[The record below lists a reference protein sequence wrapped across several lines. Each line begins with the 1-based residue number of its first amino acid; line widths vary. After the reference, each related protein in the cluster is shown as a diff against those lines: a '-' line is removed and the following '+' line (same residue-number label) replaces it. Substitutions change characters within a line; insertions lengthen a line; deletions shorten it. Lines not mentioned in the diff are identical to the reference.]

1 MRNHVALVFFYF
13 KKVFFE
19 MSDED
24 CPKNDSKC
32 KSDEAKCREVGIGFE
47 CIHEGKESESTDFG
61 YDNDFSDDG

>member
-1 MRNHVALVFFYF
+1 
-13 KKVFFE
+13 